1 MIVPLSKQ
9 KVACLTPKEWKLI
22 ENQLNADYKI
32 RGGFLLHTA
41 MRISEAMYVSH
52 HPECYR
58 KDNGAIFLPKVEGL
72 GKRKAKQKERAVLLS
87 PFGKRAVELFFE
99 KDVGL
104 PSYQAMESALKRAAK
119 YADFDTRFITT
130 KMFRKTY
137 ITWLMVCYPER
148 QGMIASSSGHTN
160 DTMQSHYITY
170 GFKKEDA
177 KEMKEIIQGWGE
189 S

>member
-1 MIVPLSKQ
+1 
-9 KVACLTPKEWKLI
+9 
-22 ENQLNADYKI
+22 
-32 RGGFLLHTA
+32 
-41 MRISEAMYVSH
+41 
-52 HPECYR
+52 
-58 KDNGAIFLPKVEGL
+58 
-72 GKRKAKQKERAVLLS
+72 
-87 PFGKRAVELFFE
+87 
-99 KDVGL
+99 L

-119 YADFDTRFITT
+119 EADFDTRFITT

-137 ITWLMVCYPER
+137 ITWLMVCFSER

-177 KEMKEIIQGWGE
+177 KEMKEMIQGWGE